1 MSSVDA
7 LWGVV
12 AMQDRLHEN
21 KEKCDT
27 QVREFK
33 VVQWEVAH
41 DGTAVANKRVV
52 RKTAAGAKCTG
63 IAEK

>member
-1 MSSVDA
+1 
-7 LWGVV
+7 
-12 AMQDRLHEN
+12 MQDRLHKN
-21 KEKCDT
+21 KEKCDA
-27 QVREFK
+27 QVRKFK